1 MSRKHSPKRSVPA
14 APTVAEKK
22 AAVLGTPAPRRR
34 RRLPILLVALLAG
47 GAGAFG
53 LLRQPPPPIPS
64 IPTAPAA
71 PAGPAAVP
79 AAAAPAPAEA
89 EVTHALAGFEDGR
102 ARHFDH
108 AVEGRSVRYFVVQSA
123 DGVVRAA
130 FDACDVCWP
139 AGKGYYQEGDA
150 MVCRNCGRQ
159 FATDRVNEVQG
170 GCNPAPLTRKVV
182 GDRLVI
188 RVDDIRAGLKYF
200 DFQARS

>member
-1 MSRKHSPKRSVPA
+1 MSQKHSPKRSVPA

-34 RRLPILLVALLAG
+34 WLPILLVALLAG

-53 LLRQPPPPIPS
+53 LLRQPPAPNVPPA
-64 IPTAPAA
+64 APAA
-71 PAGPAAVP
+71 PA
-79 AAAAPAPAEA
+79 AAANPAPAEA
-89 EVTHALAGFEDGR
+89 EVTHALASFEDGR

-108 AVEGRSVRYFVVQSA
+108 AVDGRTVRYFVVKSA

-139 AGKGYYQEGDA
+139 AGKGYYQEGGA

-170 GCNPAPLTRKVV
+170 GCNPAPLARKVA

-188 RVDDIRAGLKYF
+188 RVEDLRAGLKYF